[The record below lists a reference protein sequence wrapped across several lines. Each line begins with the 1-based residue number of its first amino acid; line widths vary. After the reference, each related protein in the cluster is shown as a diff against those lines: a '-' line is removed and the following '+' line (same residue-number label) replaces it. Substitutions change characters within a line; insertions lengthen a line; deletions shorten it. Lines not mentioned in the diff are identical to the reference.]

1 MKTEFTPFE
10 DFKMC
15 ALLGNFAR
23 RTARAAGLL
32 ALLNAGAA
40 LADVVPQSG
49 TFLTGFGGDKLDLVV
64 NGSLST
70 VQVSGTTRVSTCL
83 HHVAG
88 SSPIS
93 SIIDGSSNT
102 IKFGPSLFIT
112 LQVGTSLGNVPIN
125 QIRDGTS
132 NTIFFPE
139 ISADSG
145 CFSGETAIVDIGNA
159 IVDGS
164 NNTLNFGEL
173 SSFDIC
179 FRGARVGRISDGTSN
194 TIQFGEVQTSPV
206 CFEDVRVA
214 PAADAGGAV
223 PEPGSAALLLLGLG
237 LLSRASRQ
245 AATKSLWH
253 ASAGIRVSRKLSK

>member
-1 MKTEFTPFE
+1 MKTEFTPFTG
-10 DFKMC
+10 FKMG
-15 ALLGNFAR
+15 AQLGWLAR
-23 RTARAAGLL
+23 RTVRAAALL
-32 ALLNAGAA
+32 ALLNAGSV
-40 LADVVPQSG
+40 LADVVLQSG
-49 TFLTGFGGDKLDLVV
+49 TFLTGVGGDKFEIVV

-70 VQVSGTTRVSTCL
+70 IQVSGTTRVSTCL

-88 SSPIS
+88 SSPIF
-93 SIIDGSSNT
+93 SITDGSSNT
-102 IKFGPSLFIT
+102 IKFGPSMFLT

-139 ISADSG
+139 ISFDSG
-145 CFSGETAIVDIGNA
+145 CFAGDTSIADIGNA
-159 IVDGS
+159 IADGS
-164 NNTLNFGEL
+164 SNTLNFGDQ

-179 FRGARVGRISDGTSN
+179 FRGARVGRITDGTSN

-214 PAADAGGAV
+214 PAADAGGTV

-237 LLSRASRQ
+237 LLGRAGRK
-245 AATKSLWH
+245 AAN
-253 ASAGIRVSRKLSK
+253 